1 MVLNSVFSVPSVA
14 KFLSED
20 SMATTTIPVG
30 GMSCQK
36 CVASLTGVL
45 SKLPGVEK
53 AEVLL
58 EPGQATVT
66 YDPAQVGEAR
76 LREAVE
82 DAGFD
87 AL

>member
-1 MVLNSVFSVPSVA
+1 M
-14 KFLSED
+14 E
-20 SMATTTIPVG
+20 TTTIPVG

-45 SKLPGVEK
+45 SKLPGVAK
-53 AEVLL
+53 ADVVL

-66 YDPAQVGEAR
+66 YDPAQVAVAQ

>member
-1 MVLNSVFSVPSVA
+1 
-14 KFLSED
+14 
-20 SMATTTIPVG
+20 
-30 GMSCQK
+30 
-36 CVASLTGVL
+36 
-45 SKLPGVEK
+45 
-53 AEVLL
+53 L

-66 YDPAQVGEAR
+66 YDPAQVGEAH

>member
-1 MVLNSVFSVPSVA
+1 M
-14 KFLSED
+14 E
-20 SMATTTIPVG
+20 TTTIKVG

-45 SKLPGVEK
+45 AKVPGVDK
-53 AEVLL
+53 AEVVL

-66 YDPAQVGEAR
+66 FDPARVGLAQ

>member
-1 MVLNSVFSVPSVA
+1 MM
-14 KFLSED
+14 E
-20 SMATTTIPVG
+20 TTTLKVG

-36 CVASLTGVL
+36 CVASLTSVL
-45 SKLPGVEK
+45 SKLPGVAQ
-53 AEVLL
+53 AEVVL

-66 YDPAQVGEAR
+66 YDPAQVGTEQ
-76 LREAVE
+76 LRQAVE

>member
-1 MVLNSVFSVPSVA
+1 M
-14 KFLSED
+14 E
-20 SMATTTIPVG
+20 TTIIKVG

-45 SKLPGVEK
+45 SRLPGVAA
-53 AEVLL
+53 AEVVL

-66 YDPAQVGEAR
+66 YDPAQLGETR

>member
-1 MVLNSVFSVPSVA
+1 
-14 KFLSED
+14 
-20 SMATTTIPVG
+20 MATTTIPVG

-66 YDPAQVGEAR
+66 YEPAQVSEAR